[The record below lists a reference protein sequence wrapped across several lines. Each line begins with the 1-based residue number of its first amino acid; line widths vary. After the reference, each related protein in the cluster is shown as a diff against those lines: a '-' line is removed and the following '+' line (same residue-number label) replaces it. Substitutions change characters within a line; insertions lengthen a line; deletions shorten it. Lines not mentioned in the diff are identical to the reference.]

1 MGNVTVIW
9 HDEKQHTVRCV
20 FEGQWTWEQAH
31 AAVNT
36 LKEMVHEHERV
47 FLIVV
52 RQNTHIR
59 RDDIAINLL
68 HIIRALPS
76 NLEVTYLV
84 GFTSL
89 AKVMIDAMNLAGF
102 AKNFH
107 YVRTLAE
114 AESLIKEKQNST

>member
-1 MGNVTVIW
+1 MGNVTIGW
-9 HDEKQHTVRCV
+9 HDEQQQTVRCV

-31 AAVNT
+31 AAAVA
-36 LKEMVHEHERV
+36 LKELVHDKERV
-47 FLIVV
+47 YLIVL

-68 HIIRALPS
+68 HLIRALPT
-76 NLEVTYLV
+76 NLADSYLV

-102 AKNFH
+102 AKTFH

-114 AESLIKEKQNST
+114 AERLINEKQIKL